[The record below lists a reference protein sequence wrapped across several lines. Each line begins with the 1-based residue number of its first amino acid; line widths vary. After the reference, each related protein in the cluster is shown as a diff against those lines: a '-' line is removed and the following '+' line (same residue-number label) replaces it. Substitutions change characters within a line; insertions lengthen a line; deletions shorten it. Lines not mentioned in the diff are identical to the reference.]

1 MTDPGLGVLIIPC
14 LLVAG
19 LVLVVVGVRD
29 RDRPGRDLGLG
40 RDRSRRLR
48 DWMTQAGIRNVTAG
62 QLVAFCAAT
71 GLLAGVLL
79 LALSR
84 SPWIALAFAVLA
96 GYLPLM
102 LLKARQ
108 RRCSRELQEVW
119 PDAIDHLASG
129 VRAGLSLPEALV
141 GLAERGP
148 EPLRPPFAA
157 FADSYHASGS
167 FAAALDLLKAELADP
182 TADRVVEALR
192 VAREV
197 GGTELGRTLR
207 TLSAFLRDEY
217 RVRRELEARQ
227 SWVQVAARLSFA
239 TPWLVLLLL
248 ATKPEAVAAYR
259 GPGGALVIGI
269 GAAMA
274 TAGYRLM
281 LVIGRLPQEERVL
294 R

>member
-1 MTDPGLGVLIIPC
+1 MTGFDLGVLAIPC
-14 LLVAG
+14 LLIAG
-19 LVLVVVGVRD
+19 LVLIVVGVRD
-29 RDRPGRDLGLG
+29 RDRRHRDP
-40 RDRSRRLR
+40 RPERKWSRRLR
-48 DWMTQAGIRNVTAG
+48 DRLTQAGVRDVSAG
-62 QLVAFCAAT
+62 QLLAFCAVV
-71 GLLAGVLL
+71 GLLAGALL

-84 SPWIALAFAVLA
+84 SPWLALAFALLT
-96 GYLPLM
+96 GDLPLL

-108 RRCSRELQEVW
+108 RRHQRELQEVW

-141 GLAERGP
+141 GLAARGP
-148 EPLRPPFAA
+148 EPLRPAFAA

-167 FAAALDLLKAELADP
+167 FGVALDLLKDELADP
-182 TADRVVEALR
+182 TADRVAEALR

-207 TLSAFLRDEY
+207 TLSGFLRDEH

-227 SWVQVAARLSFA
+227 SWVLVAARLSFA

-248 ATKPEAVAAYR
+248 ATKPEAAAAYR
-259 GPGGALVIGI
+259 GPGGAVVIGI

-281 LVIGRLPQEERVL
+281 LLLGRLPQEARVL

>member
-1 MTDPGLGVLIIPC
+1 MLIIPC

-19 LVLVVVGVRD
+19 IVLVMVGVRG
-29 RDRPGRDLGLG
+29 RDHPGRDQGLE
-40 RDRSRRLR
+40 RDWSRRLR
-48 DWMTQAGIRNVTAG
+48 DWMTQAGIRNVAAG
-62 QLVAFCAAT
+62 QLVAFCGAV

-96 GYLPLM
+96 GYLPLV

-108 RRCSRELQEVW
+108 RRYHRELQEVW
-119 PDAIDHLASG
+119 PDAIDHLVSG

-157 FADSYHASGS
+157 FADNYHASGS
-167 FAAALDLLKAELADP
+167 FGAALDLLKEALADP

-227 SWVQVAARLSFA
+227 SWVLVAARLSFA